1 MPNEQP
7 LKLRKILQ
15 DIRVGEY
22 VQFLYP
28 ELSKE
33 ELEKNL
39 KNKLRKT
46 TIFILSPKRE
56 IKNSLIFTQQKI
68 SIKLKTK
75 PL

>member
-1 MPNEQP
+1 MPNEQS

-28 ELSKE
+28 ELSKK

-39 KNKLRKT
+39 KNKLIKT
-46 TIFILSPKRE
+46 TIFILSPKGNQ
-56 IKNSLIFTQQKI
+56 KLINIYTTKI